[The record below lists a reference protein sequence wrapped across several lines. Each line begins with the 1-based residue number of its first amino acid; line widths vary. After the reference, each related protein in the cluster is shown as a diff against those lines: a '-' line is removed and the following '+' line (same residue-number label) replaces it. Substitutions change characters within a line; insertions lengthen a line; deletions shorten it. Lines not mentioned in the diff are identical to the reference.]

1 MGADSN
7 GDPIDGD
14 EKLMAQDNLPLVV
27 QELATKYPEV
37 WDAYGRL
44 GEAVS
49 AAGPLD
55 AKTERLVKLALAIGA
70 GREGAVHSHA
80 RRAAKAG
87 WSPEELRQVAL
98 LGITTMGWSSAVAA
112 YCWIND
118 VLEAA
123 GRPVNPDSSGGH

>member
-1 MGADSN
+1 
-7 GDPIDGD
+7 
-14 EKLMAQDNLPLVV
+14 MARDNLPPVV
-27 QELATKYPEV
+27 QELARAYPEV
-37 WDAYGRL
+37 WEAYGRL
-44 GEAVS
+44 GEAAS

-80 RRAAKAG
+80 RRAARAG

-98 LGITTMGWSSAVAA
+98 LGITTLGWSGAVAA

-118 VLEAA
+118 VIESST
-123 GRPVNPDSSGGH
+123 DSQTP

>member
-1 MGADSN
+1 MAQ
-7 GDPIDGD
+7 
-14 EKLMAQDNLPLVV
+14 EKLPPVV
-27 QELATKYPEV
+27 QELASKYPDI

-44 GEAVS
+44 GDAVS

-80 RRAAKAG
+80 RRAVKAG
-87 WSPEELRQVAL
+87 WSVEELHQVAL
-98 LGITTMGWSSAVAA
+98 LAITTLGWSGAVAA

-118 VLEAA
+118 VL
-123 GRPVNPDSSGGH
+123 GSRSRPGNP